1 MPGVEELLEVRS
13 RFGFL
18 AFHGGSLERVTDRI
32 AAEAAERCGAS
43 LYAVVQ
49 PPGTR
54 VHLPSIEVTPD
65 ASPSL
70 RTFLDHVD
78 VTVAVHGYGRDGLW
92 STLLVGGRNRAL
104 AAHVGALLD
113 DALVDHQVCT
123 DLEAMPAGLRGVH
136 RDNPVNRC
144 RSAGVQLE
152 LPPGVRGLTPRWAA
166 WAGPGLAPAAEAVVA
181 ALAEAAR
188 TWPAQGASRSVV
200 QLAEPPE
207 PETRV

>member
-1 MPGVEELLEVRS
+1 MRS

-32 AAEAAERCGAS
+32 AIEAAERCGAS
-43 LYAVVQ
+43 VYAVVQ
-49 PPGTR
+49 PPGMR

-70 RTFLDHVD
+70 RTFLVHVD
-78 VTVAVHGYGRDGLW
+78 VAVAVHGYGRDGLW

-104 AAHVGALLD
+104 AGHVGSLLD
-113 DALVDHQVCT
+113 EALADHQVCT
-123 DLEAMPAGLRGVH
+123 DLEAMPSGLRGVH

-144 RSAGVQLE
+144 RGAGVQLE
-152 LPPGVRGLTPRWAA
+152 LPPGVRGLTPRWAS
-166 WAGPGLAPAAEAVVA
+166 WPGPGLGPPTEAVVT

-200 QLAEPPE
+200 QPTEPPE
-207 PETRV
+207 PGTRV